1 MRFSTG
7 AVFDLQGETDRDDE
21 EAGPFVLNLC
31 SVPGHLS
38 IPQPRAPGLSRYAFF
53 VSRGTEG
60 NREQCWLH
68 MGYFASRS
76 EAEKWLEILHRVYPL
91 AFVTPAP
98 LTFVP
103 QDAAVEHGVA
113 IRLEST

>member
-7 AVFDLQGETDRDDE
+7 AVFGGLRADPEPDHG

-31 SVPGHLS
+31 SVPGPIA
-38 IPQPRAPGLSRYAFF
+38 IPQPRASGVSRYAFF
-53 VSRGTEG
+53 VSRGVEG

-68 MGYFASRS
+68 MGYFASRA
-76 EAEKWLEILHRVYPL
+76 EAQKWLEVLHRVYPM

-103 QDAAVEHGVA
+103 QDATPEHGMA
-113 IRLEST
+113 LRLE

>member
-1 MRFSTG
+1 MRFSTS
-7 AVFDLQGETDRDDE
+7 AVFDLRGETDRDND

-53 VSRGTEG
+53 VSRGLEG

-68 MGYFASRS
+68 MGYFGSRA
-76 EAEKWLEILHRVYPL
+76 EAEKWLEILQRVYPL

-103 QDAAVEHGVA
+103 QETMAEHSVA
-113 IRLEST
+113 IRLE

>member
-1 MRFSTG
+1 MRFSTS
-7 AVFDLQGETDRDDE
+7 AVFDLRGETDRNDD

-53 VSRGTEG
+53 VSRGVEG
-60 NREQCWLH
+60 NRDQCWLH
-68 MGYFASRS
+68 MGYFASRA
-76 EAEKWLEILHRVYPL
+76 EAQKWLGILQRVYPL
-91 AFVTPAP
+91 AFVTAAP

-103 QDAAVEHGVA
+103 QETVAEHGTA
-113 IRLEST
+113 TRFE